1 MPTGKFWVNNHAH
14 IVRGNHWADRVAR
27 RIQPG
32 RLRIMAEELEN
43 ELAKHMLVDWADRDS
58 LRARMR
64 NTARIILRKFSYP
77 SMIRD
82 EAVSR
87 IIGSLA
93 KNQKDRHTR

>member
-1 MPTGKFWVNNHAH
+1 MRILFAVTNGPTESPAAFNQAVC
-14 IVRGNHWADRVAR
+14 
-27 RIQPG
+27 
-32 RLRIMAEELEN
+32 RIMAEELEN

-58 LRARMR
+58 LRAMMR
-64 NTARIILRKFSYP
+64 NTARIIFRKFPDP

-87 IIGSLA
+87 IIDSLA